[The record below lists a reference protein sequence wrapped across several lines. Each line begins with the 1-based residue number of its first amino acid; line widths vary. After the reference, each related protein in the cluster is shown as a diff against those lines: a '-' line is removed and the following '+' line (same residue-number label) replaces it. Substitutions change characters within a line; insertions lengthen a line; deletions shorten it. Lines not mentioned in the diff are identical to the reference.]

1 MDIILAVFE
10 RRLKEEEE
18 EEEEDIVV
26 FINISAHNTPSEK
39 SLAKCFFG
47 FDCRFNRSIQT

>member
-10 RRLKEEEE
+10 RRREEGEEEE
-18 EEEEDIVV
+18 EHTV

-47 FDCRFNRSIQT
+47 FDWRFNRSIQT

>member
-18 EEEEDIVV
+18 EEHVV
-26 FINISAHNTPSEK
+26 FIKISAHNTPSEK

-47 FDCRFNRSIQT
+47 FDCRFNLSIQT

>member
-10 RRLKEEEE
+10 RREEEE
-18 EEEEDIVV
+18 ETDVVV
-26 FINISAHNTPSEK
+26 FIKISAHNTPSEK